1 MGNPSVDVLSV
12 YRTIRGYCNFLNVE
26 SLIGWFQTGD
36 TDIYIN
42 VPSLLSLPITVTQVR
57 IIVSQLKK
65 WDERIILQHKN
76 S

>member
-1 MGNPSVDVLSV
+1 MGNPSVDVLSME
-12 YRTIRGYCNFLNVE
+12 RTIRGYCNCLNVKT
-26 SLIGWFQTGD
+26 LIGWLQTRD
-36 TDIYIN
+36 TDIYIS
-42 VPSLLSLPITVTQVR
+42 VPSLLSLPFTVTQVR